1 MEMLKKYIDQIKEDL
16 TIDEFNLKEVQ
27 MRLPARKHF
36 WVARLMDAKIARQKL
51 LARKKSIKREIT
63 DRVINES
70 VIKLQPQSVD
80 QIAENTPDIE
90 KINEKL
96 KELDFTIEYLE
107 KAEKIFSTIHW
118 EIKNIIQIQQLEQ
131 L

>member
-1 MEMLKKYIDQIKEDL
+1 MEMLKKYIDQIKDDL
-16 TIDEFNLKEVQ
+16 TINEFNLKEVQ
-27 MRLPARKHF
+27 MRLPSRKHF
-36 WVARLMDAKIARQKL
+36 WVARLMDAKITRQKL
-51 LARKKSIKREIT
+51 LARKKNLKREIT

-70 VIKLQPQSVD
+70 VVKLQPHSVD

-96 KELDFTIEYLE
+96 KELDFIIEYLE
-107 KAEKIFSTIHW
+107 KAEKIFSTLHW